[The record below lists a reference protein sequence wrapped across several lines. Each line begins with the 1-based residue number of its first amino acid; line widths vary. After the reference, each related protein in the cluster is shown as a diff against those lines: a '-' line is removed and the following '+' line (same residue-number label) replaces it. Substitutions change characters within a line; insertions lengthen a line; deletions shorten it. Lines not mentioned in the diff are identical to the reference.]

1 MERLVSNRYR
11 LIEPIGE
18 GGMGVV
24 WRAHDELLDRP
35 VAVKEVRYSGVGEAK
50 RNELNRRTIREARAA
65 GRLEHP
71 SVVVVYDVVEEDGR
85 PWIVMNLVRSRSLA
99 RVVADGGPLPPGR
112 VAAIGAALLDA
123 LRTAHAAGV
132 LHRDVK
138 PENVLLADDGRVV
151 LTDFGIATLE
161 AEQGLTA
168 TGNLVGTPAY
178 MPPERLNGLPAGPES
193 DLWALGA
200 TLYTAVEGRAPF
212 RGDSWAATVAAVLR
226 DPPAPTGR
234 AGALAPVIEGLL
246 RRDPA
251 ARIPAAQAA
260 ALLGAAS
267 GTAPPPGAAV
277 PHDHAPHEAGR
288 HKRGHHEP
296 GHHEPGHHAHSRH
309 ELSRH
314 DTFRDGP
321 GPTGESRARRRPR
334 WILASTALVAV
345 GGLATAGILLSDRLI
360 GAAAPN
366 PTPSPKPSQT
376 TATATA
382 TPKPTPT
389 LPEGWRSVT
398 SRAGRFSLAVPK
410 DWKGAK
416 SQDRDSISWTGPGPG
431 GQLIV
436 EWTDDIWSD
445 PVQHWKNVEG
455 DILRREEFRDY
466 RRIAIRR
473 LTYLGRPAADWE
485 FTRAKGGTKVHVITR
500 GFRAADG
507 RPYAVY
513 WELPDSRWKA
523 HVNYFN
529 TFVEYFRVL

>member
-50 RNELNRRTIREARAA
+50 RSELNRRTIREARAA

-99 RVVADGGPLPPGR
+99 KVVGDGGPLPPGQ

-168 TGNLVGTPAY
+168 TGHLVGTPAY

-200 TLYTAVEGRAPF
+200 TLYTAVEGRPPF
-212 RGDSWAATVAAVLR
+212 RGDSWASTVAAVLR
-226 DPPAPTGR
+226 DPPAPSAR

-251 ARIPAAQAA
+251 ARIPAAEAA
-260 ALLGAAS
+260 ALLNTAS
-267 GTAPPPGAAV
+267 GTAPPPYRPTLHNEV
-277 PHDHAPHEAGR
+277 R
-288 HKRGHHEP
+288 
-296 GHHEPGHHAHSRH
+296 
-309 ELSRH
+309 
-314 DTFRDGP
+314 
-321 GPTGESRARRRPR
+321 PTGESRTRRGKPSRRPR
-334 WILASTALVAV
+334 WIAASTALVAV
-345 GGLATAGILLSDRLI
+345 GGLATAGFLLSGRLA
-360 GAAAPN
+360 GTAA
-366 PTPSPKPSQT
+366 
-376 TATATA
+376 
-382 TPKPTPT
+382 PKPTPT
-389 LPEGWRSVT
+389 PPTTSPSATATPSTTAKPSPKLPEGWRTVT
-398 SRAGRFSLAVPK
+398 SKTGAFSLAVPNG
-410 DWKGAK
+410 WKGSK
-416 SQDRDSISWTGPGPG
+416 TPDRDSISWTGPGPA

-436 EWTDDIWSD
+436 EWTDDVWSD
-445 PVQHWKNVEG
+445 PVQHWENVEG
-455 DILRREEFRDY
+455 DILRRKEFRDY

-485 FTRAKGGTKVHVITR
+485 FTRVKGATRVHVITR

-513 WELPDSRWKA
+513 WELPDSRWED

>member
-35 VAVKEVRYSGVGEAK
+35 VAVKEVRYSGVGEDK

-99 RVVADGGPLPPGR
+99 KVVGDDGPLPPGT

-168 TGNLVGTPAY
+168 TGHLVGTPAY

-200 TLYTAVEGRAPF
+200 TLYTAVEGRPPF

-226 DPPAPTGR
+226 DLPAPSAR

-260 ALLGAAS
+260 ALLHTAS
-267 GTAPPPGAAV
+267 GTAKPPLGHGGAPGGA
-277 PHDHAPHEAGR
+277 R
-288 HKRGHHEP
+288 HEP
-296 GHHEPGHHAHSRH
+296 TLHSGGH
-309 ELSRH
+309 
-314 DTFRDGP
+314 
-321 GPTGESRARRRPR
+321 PTGASRAGRRPR
-334 WILASTALVAV
+334 WMAASIALVAV
-345 GGLATAGILLSDRLI
+345 GGLATAGFLLSGRLT
-360 GAAAPN
+360 GTAA
-366 PTPSPKPSQT
+366 
-376 TATATA
+376 
-382 TPKPTPT
+382 PKPTPT
-389 LPEGWRSVT
+389 PPAPGVTATPTPTTTATPSLAPPDGWRTVT
-398 SRAGRFSLAVPK
+398 SKTGAFSLAVPK
-410 DWKGAK
+410 DWKGSK

-436 EWTDDIWSD
+436 EWTDDVWSD

-455 DILRREEFRDY
+455 DILRRKEFRDY

-485 FTRAKGGTKVHVITR
+485 FTRVKGTTRVHVITR

-513 WELPDSRWKA
+513 WELPDSRWEA